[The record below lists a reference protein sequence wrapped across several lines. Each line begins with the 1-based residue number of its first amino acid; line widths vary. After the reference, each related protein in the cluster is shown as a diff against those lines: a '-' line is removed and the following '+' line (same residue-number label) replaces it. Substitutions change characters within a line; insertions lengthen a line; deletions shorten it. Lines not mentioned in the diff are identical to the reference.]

1 MLEWDP
7 LQLATSTLKSLSLY
21 RNGSKAGTIPRPH
34 EMLATKIS
42 GLAVD
47 TEYTFHLVLRTT
59 GGTYN
64 SPVLTCR
71 THKMTDLSGIT
82 VTPGFLPAQLKDSLA
97 TAVQRIGAKITDT
110 VRIDTT
116 HFVCTEPRGRE
127 WERAKEMNIPI
138 VRPEW
143 VEGCEREGRLVG
155 VRGYYLDANPKDR
168 VVGTNP
174 NISSSTPQATPQ
186 RQQPPQPQQEGY
198 LQTRPSDGSA
208 PQSQP
213 SAGPFSPNCI
223 QQLPTASVS
232 SANLNLDAHS
242 QASVEK
248 RMGRPMSPGSPGGLE
263 RRGSTLSAVS
273 AEVPEGVEDGG
284 PGPEVPPTPPP
295 KDGTHA
301 DHEDDEEDEEDDDDD
316 GDETEREGDTVAEK
330 ELEKAK
336 EIGLAKNEKGEG
348 KEDADGEGEGMQDV
362 EL

>member
-7 LQLATSTLKSLSLY
+7 LHLATSTLKSLSLY

-59 GGTYN
+59 GGTYS

-82 VTPGFLPAQLKDSLA
+82 VTPGFLPAQLKDSLV

-174 NISSSTPQATPQ
+174 NISASTPQQ
-186 RQQPPQPQQEGY
+186 SSRQQPPQPQQEGY
-198 LQTRPSDGSA
+198 FQTRPSEGSEP
-208 PQSQP
+208 PQRQS
-213 SAGPFSPNCI
+213 STGPFSPNAI

-232 SANLNLDAHS
+232 SANLNLDAQS
-242 QASVEK
+242 QASVDK

-301 DHEDDEEDEEDDDDD
+301 DHEGDEEEDEDDDE
-316 GDETEREGDTVAEK
+316 GEETETEGGTMGDKEVEK
-330 ELEKAK
+330 EK
-336 EIGLAKNEKGEG
+336 ETGLALREKGEG